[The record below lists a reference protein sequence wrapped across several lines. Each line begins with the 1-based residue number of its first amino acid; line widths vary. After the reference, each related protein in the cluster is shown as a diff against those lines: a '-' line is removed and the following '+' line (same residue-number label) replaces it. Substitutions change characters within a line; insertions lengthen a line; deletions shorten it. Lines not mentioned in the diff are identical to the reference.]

1 MDRDPLHCRGSFF
14 MQKSKYKGK
23 YLKRKMK
30 RFLAAFTVAPIAI
43 SSAAVAGPYINAD
56 IESKFYDGEYHMS
69 QTGLHLGYKDAK
81 GKLEYHIQGGPLL
94 TEVDNPDDAGIE
106 IDYSAK
112 AGISYAVKDNVDIY
126 GKVTAMFFNTDY
138 YGKFDEVTTNVGVT
152 YQF

>member
-1 MDRDPLHCRGSFF
+1 

-30 RFLAAFTVAPIAI
+30 RFLAAVAVAPIAI

-56 IESKFYDGEYHMS
+56 IESSFYDGEYHMS
-69 QTGLHLGYKDAK
+69 QTGLHLGYKDVK

-112 AGISYAVKDNVDIY
+112 AGISYAVDDNVDIY
-126 GKVTAMFFNTDY
+126 GNVTAMFFNTDY

>member
-1 MDRDPLHCRGSFF
+1 
-14 MQKSKYKGK
+14 
-23 YLKRKMK
+23 MK
-30 RFLAAFTVAPIAI
+30 RFLAAVAVAPIAI

-56 IESKFYDGEYHMS
+56 IESSFYDGEYHMS
-69 QTGLHLGYKDAK
+69 QTGLHLGYKDVK
-81 GKLEYHIQGGPLL
+81 GKLEYHIQGGPLI

-112 AGISYAVKDNVDIY
+112 AGVSYAVNDNVDVY

>member
-1 MDRDPLHCRGSFF
+1 
-14 MQKSKYKGK
+14 
-23 YLKRKMK
+23 MK
-30 RFLAAFTVAPIAI
+30 RFLAAVAVAPIAI
-43 SSAAVAGPYINAD
+43 SSSAVAGPYINAD
-56 IESKFYDGEYHMS
+56 IESSFYDGEYHMS
-69 QTGLHLGYKDAK
+69 QTGLHLGYKDAN

-112 AGISYAVKDNVDIY
+112 AGVSYAVSDNVDVY

>member
-1 MDRDPLHCRGSFF
+1 
-14 MQKSKYKGK
+14 
-23 YLKRKMK
+23 MK
-30 RFLAAFTVAPIAI
+30 RFLAAVAVAPIAI
-43 SSAAVAGPYINAD
+43 SSSAVAGPYINAD
-56 IESKFYDGEYHMS
+56 IESSFYDGEYHMS
-69 QTGLHLGYKDAK
+69 QTGLHLGYKDVK

-112 AGISYAVKDNVDIY
+112 AGVSYAVSDNVDVY

>member
-1 MDRDPLHCRGSFF
+1 
-14 MQKSKYKGK
+14 
-23 YLKRKMK
+23 MK
-30 RFLAAFTVAPIAI
+30 RFLAAVAVAPIAI

-56 IESKFYDGEYHMS
+56 IESSFYDGEYHMS
-69 QTGLHLGYKDAK
+69 QTGLHLGYKDVK

-94 TEVDNPDDAGIE
+94 TEVDNHDDGGIE

-112 AGISYAVKDNVDIY
+112 AGISYAVDDNVDIY
-126 GKVTAMFFNTDY
+126 GNVTAMFFNTDY

>member
-1 MDRDPLHCRGSFF
+1 
-14 MQKSKYKGK
+14 
-23 YLKRKMK
+23 MK
-30 RFLAAFTVAPIAI
+30 RFLAAVAAAPIAI
-43 SSAAVAGPYINAD
+43 SSAAVAGTYINAD
-56 IESKFYDGEYHMS
+56 IESSFYDGDYHMS
-69 QTGLHLGYKDAK
+69 QTELHLGYKDVK

-112 AGISYAVKDNVDIY
+112 AGVSYAVSDNVDVY

>member
-1 MDRDPLHCRGSFF
+1 

-30 RFLAAFTVAPIAI
+30 RFLAAVAAAPIAI

-69 QTGLHLGYKDAK
+69 QTGLHLGYKDVK
-81 GKLEYHIQGGPLL
+81 GKLEYHIQGGPLI

-112 AGISYAVKDNVDIY
+112 AGISYAVDDNVDIY
-126 GKVTAMFFNTDY
+126 GNVTAMFFNTDY
-138 YGKFDEVTTNVGVT
+138 YGKFDEVTTNIGVT

>member
-1 MDRDPLHCRGSFF
+1 
-14 MQKSKYKGK
+14 
-23 YLKRKMK
+23 MK
-30 RFLAAFTVAPIAI
+30 RFLAAVAVAPIAI
-43 SSAAVAGPYINAD
+43 SSSAVAGPYINAD
-56 IESKFYDGEYHMS
+56 IESSFYDGDYHMS
-69 QTGLHLGYKDAK
+69 QTGLHLGYKDVK

-112 AGISYAVKDNVDIY
+112 AGVSYAVSDNVDVY